1 MKRRDFLKI
10 AVMGAIGWGIAPG
23 VMAQDMTAPARASL
37 PENFDYNNI
46 KDYLHRMEHFDE
58 PQAGD
63 VRINMAEYRVFESV
77 VMRLRRLQQL
87 VGHGN
92 FQKLSF
98 DRGIRIAR
106 TYSEVGEFTR
116 EETAF
121 MEKIFYTDASLYG
134 FFGEKTMPN
143 ITDSVRVKDVVR
155 VPYPYTG
162 NYLYKGTPLET
173 FKKIRRQVGE
183 DVRLTSGIRGIMK
196 QFLLFLNKAYRHG
209 GNLSLAS
216 RSLAPPGYSF
226 HANGDFD
233 VGQAGLGADNFTGRF
248 TTTKVYKRLTDLG
261 YLTLRYPRKN
271 LLGVRFEP
279 WHIKVPA

>member
-10 AVMGAIGWGIAPG
+10 AVMGAVGWGIAPEI
-23 VMAQDMTAPARASL
+23 MAQDMMTPARLSL
-37 PENFDYNNI
+37 PEKFDDNI

-63 VRINMAEYRVFESV
+63 VRIDLAEYRVFESV

-98 DRGIRIAR
+98 DRGVRIAR
-106 TYSEVGEFTR
+106 MYPEVGEFTKV
-116 EETAF
+116 ETAF

-134 FFGEKTMPN
+134 FFGEKTMHN
-143 ITDSVRVKDVVR
+143 LTDRVRVKDVVSI
-155 VPYPYTG
+155 PYTG
-162 NYLYKGTPLET
+162 NYLYRGAPLET
-173 FKKIRRQVGE
+173 FEKIRRQVGE

-248 TTTKVYKRLTDLG
+248 TTTRVYKRLSDLG

-279 WHIKVPA
+279 WHIKVAA